1 MNEEKK
7 YKLKKYAKVLLPILI
22 LCIVAVV
29 QIFGIKW
36 NGTPSELSVS
46 SKEIQKQFK
55 EALSNDKMLTI
66 YGNTDRVAYEW
77 FYDVGTIQSIY
88 ETNLTIY
95 ETGQWEEK
103 VSECLDAS
111 DVFAFQFSKDI
122 NLNGYPVLTIKI
134 YNQNTEDI
142 VLYQLKDGI
151 LSFLANPI
159 VNLME
164 DGAEI
169 SYPVYETEGILCLVL
184 DSQNK
189 VAVTALNSTAD
200 INQSDFLARNETSVD
215 QIGLGNPS
223 DTNQSTPD
231 PKPTMMAEQVEGN
244 LDSSSLTQQ
253 TSDINQS
260 GSVNQIGN
268 EIHTEI
274 SNENQSSFQSD
285 RSSMEELVENAD
297 RDSLNKVEVLEKENS
312 SLGVNH
318 SDRDNSLDMTT
329 KDSVDSNTTEQ
340 TMIEDRKPSGQ
351 AGSLTSS
358 SNTTNSNRVI
368 SNGTQSLKDQY
379 ETDPVPE
386 GKPLPV
392 EPENQVVNHKKAYSC
407 TLSIDCLTIKDNLND
422 LNSTKASYVPDDGY
436 IMKSKKVIFY
446 EGESVFDVLL
456 RETQK
461 AGIPMEYSMTPI
473 YNSNYIEGINNLYE
487 FDCGNL
493 SGWMYSVNG
502 WYPNYGCSRYVLSD
516 GEEIKWRYT
525 CDLGRDVGCEWLD
538 DTK

>member
-22 LCIVAVV
+22 LCIVVAV

-46 SKEIQKQFK
+46 NKEIQTQFK

-134 YNQNTEDI
+134 FHQNTEDI
-142 VLYQLKDGI
+142 VLYQLKDEV

-159 VNLME
+159 VNLIE
-164 DGAEI
+164 DGVEI
-169 SYPVYETEGILCLVL
+169 SYPVYETEGILCLAL
-184 DSQNK
+184 DSKNK
-189 VAVTALNSTAD
+189 VAVATLNSLAD
-200 INQSDFLARNETSVD
+200 LNQPEL
-215 QIGLGNPS
+215 
-223 DTNQSTPD
+223 TPD
-231 PKPTMMAEQVEGN
+231 LLIQPDNSKSTIMEEHKEGN
-244 LDSSSLTQQ
+244 LDSSSVTQQ
-253 TSDINQS
+253 TSDMNQS
-260 GSVNQIGN
+260 GSVNQIGD

-274 SNENQSSFQSD
+274 SKENQSSSQSD
-285 RSSMEELVENAD
+285 RSTMEELVENAE
-297 RDSLNKVEVLEKENS
+297 RDSLSKVEVLDKENT
-312 SLGVNH
+312 SLGVNN
-318 SDRDNSLDMTT
+318 SDKDNSLEMTT
-329 KDSVDSNTTEQ
+329 KDTVDSNTTDQ

-358 SNTTNSNRVI
+358 SNTTNPNRIV